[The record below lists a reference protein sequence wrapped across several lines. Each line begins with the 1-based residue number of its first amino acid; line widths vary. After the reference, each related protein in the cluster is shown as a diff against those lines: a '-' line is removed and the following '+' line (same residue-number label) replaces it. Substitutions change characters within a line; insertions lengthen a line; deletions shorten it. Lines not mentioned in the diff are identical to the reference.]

1 MTANPRM
8 TVTAAVACVLTST
21 ILYPLFYGGAWLG
34 AGIGAASV
42 VAASGALTRLRT
54 LPVPAC
60 LAGTLLGLLLYLN
73 AVFEADRS
81 LLLIPTAASLSAL
94 WHLAGTGLHEA
105 SKYAS
110 PAPDLAGLVLLA
122 AAGIGITAVL
132 TDLIAVRLRC
142 AALAGLPLL
151 VLFTVPVTMNASHSQ
166 VGTALVFCLAAAGY
180 LAMLGADGRERIR
193 VWGRLVSLWQ
203 RKDNDHPGISGPDV
217 RVLAAAG
224 RRVGLASIVLALF
237 VPLIVP
243 GLHASKLF
251 SSGPGIGGTGSGTG
265 TAPGLPDA
273 LSQAL
278 AELRQPR
285 PEVVLAYRTTAPASI
300 QQNDPQY
307 LRMYVL
313 DTLTS
318 SGWQNADYQADAT
331 PVTSMPPAQGL
342 TRRSAAVRITTTIQ
356 ADDFGGSAPQLTLL
370 PVPYPPTAVRVDA
383 PGRWMADPDLMV
395 FSQNGRIAGGSY
407 TVQSLALDPTKTQ
420 LGHAPPPPAL
430 TADLQ
435 LPPSYQAPAL
445 KRLAEEVTAGDRSEF
460 AKAVT
465 LARWLSGPQFRYST
479 AAPPFDTASGL
490 LSFLTKTKA
499 GVCVQSA
506 YAMTVLARLL
516 GIPARMAVGYTAG
529 APTRTPGSYVVR
541 NTDAHAWTEVFFTG
555 YGWIRFE
562 PTPSGQGTAVAPSYM
577 DSGTGQNSYGILP
590 ALPSAGPTQTAGS
603 GGSGHKIPQVQ
614 EIGPHPEGA
623 GPASRRAATPW
634 AAVALAVI
642 AAIALACGIIA
653 VASPQAARAPSARRA
668 GAAGRRRQVTVTAA
682 ALAAAAAGVVA
693 LVLYRLLSHDSAL
706 DLRDGWATVGIAFGA
721 ACALLLAVPALAR
734 AALRRWRWLVAADD
748 ASRAHAAWR
757 EFRDD
762 LADFGIGCPPSEP
775 PRTLAER
782 VCARLPETASD
793 AARRI
798 ALAEERARYAARPA
812 PSEGLRRDV
821 TVARRG
827 IAAAAPYGARW
838 RARAFPASLLSSVAG
853 GTARIGESAAA
864 VLTGHR
870 AERAR

>member
-1 MTANPRM
+1 M

-42 VAASGALTRLRT
+42 VAACGALTRLRT
-54 LPVPAC
+54 LPVPVC

-73 AVFEADRS
+73 AAFEADRS

-122 AAGIGITAVL
+122 GAGIGITAVL

-166 VGTALVFCLAAAGY
+166 AGTALVFCLAAAGY

-203 RKDNDHPGISGPDV
+203 RKDKDHPGISGPDV

-251 SSGPGIGGTGSGTG
+251 SSGPGIGGTGPGTA
-265 TAPGLPDA
+265 TAPGLPDV

-285 PEVVLAYRTTAPASI
+285 PEVVLAYRTTAPANI

-331 PVTSMPPAQGL
+331 SATSMPHAQGL
-342 TRRSAAVRITTTIQ
+342 TRRSAAVRITTTVQ
-356 ADDFGGSAPQLTLL
+356 AENFGGSGPQLTLL
-370 PVPYPPTAVRVDA
+370 PVPYPPTAVRVEA
-383 PGRWMADPDLMV
+383 PGHWMADPDLMV
-395 FSQNGRIAGGSY
+395 FSQDGRIAGRSY
-407 TVQSLALDPTKTQ
+407 TVQSLAVDPTKTQ
-420 LGHAPPPPAL
+420 LEQAPPPAAL
-430 TADLQ
+430 AADLQ

-445 KRLAEEVTAGDRSEF
+445 KRLAEEVTARDRSEF
-460 AKAVT
+460 AKADT
-465 LARWLSGPQFRYST
+465 LALWLSGPQFRYST
-479 AAPPFDTASGL
+479 AAPSFDTASGL
-490 LSFLTKTKA
+490 LSFLTETKA

-529 APTRTPGSYVVR
+529 APTRTPGSYVVK

-562 PTPSGQGTAVAPSYM
+562 PTPSGQGTAAAPGYM
-577 DSGTGQNSYGILP
+577 NIGTGQNGYGILP
-590 ALPSAGPTQTAGS
+590 ALPSAGPTGNADIGGYSHKGTQAGDTGPRAA
-603 GGSGHKIPQVQ
+603 GG
-614 EIGPHPEGA
+614 
-623 GPASRRAATPW
+623 GPASGRAATPW

-653 VASPQAARAPSARRA
+653 VVSPQAARAPSARPA
-668 GAAGRRRQVTVTAA
+668 GAGRRRQVTATAA

-693 LVLYRLLSHDSAL
+693 LVLYRLLSHGSAP

-721 ACALLLAVPALAR
+721 ACVLLLAVPALAR

-812 PSEGLRRDV
+812 PSEGLRRDGM
-821 TVARRG
+821 VARRG

-838 RARAFPASLLSSVAG
+838 RARAFPASLLSSVAD

-864 VLTGHR
+864 VLTGRR